1 MKSLEEFGTEH
12 NCSLLVLIGM
22 KELDS
27 GGIRRDI
34 GLFPLSQTDFTKQL
48 INAVSVENHDFLQL
62 DPKCNDILNSKLG
75 HLYEQKNLKASRKQ
89 IMPIIQKIL
98 DSF

>member
-1 MKSLEEFGTEH
+1 MNSLAQFGTEH

-22 KELDS
+22 KELDT

-34 GLFPLSQTDFTKQL
+34 GLFPLRQSNFTNQL
-48 INAVSVENHDFLQL
+48 VNAVSIENREFLQL
-62 DPKCNDILNSKLG
+62 ERKCSDTLNSELDQ
-75 HLYEQKNLKASRKQ
+75 LYEQKNLKASRKQ

>member
-1 MKSLEEFGTEH
+1 MKSLEEFGIEH

-22 KELDS
+22 KELDI

-34 GLFPLSQTDFTKQL
+34 GLFPLHQSDLTKQL
-48 INAVSVENHDFLQL
+48 INAVSVENQHYLQL
-62 DPKCNDILNSKLG
+62 NQKCGDILSSELG
-75 HLYEQKNLKASRKQ
+75 HLYEQNNLKASRKQ
-89 IMPIIQKIL
+89 ILPIIQQIL